1 MSTVK
6 EQQRTAAAPP
16 AATSPFICLSTQC
29 DVLYRVGGLPHS
41 FAFISEQSVYTRAVE
56 QLRYA
61 TPSPS
66 VLLAAGERFA
76 GSDAAAPCQGPGED
90 ANSFLPHV
98 YINSQPPNPFPSIQQ
113 FEAVQRAARE
123 QEKRRAKAHHRSSTA
138 LVKGSGD
145 EAKTPPTKHEL
156 IPSGPLLAQRT
167 YRHDYEHRGCEGHSN
182 TTAAA
187 PHGDA
192 AEQTAGSLFKD
203 SAPFASPSL
212 QLVFPSPVLLRAV
225 AQLVLTMQASSST
238 SAARFALAQY
248 RGVQLL
254 PWRASLHEVQES
266 AAPSTPRLSPEAV
279 VVSVLPQ
286 VVVEQATTRARVTS
300 GQLSSPD
307 SRSVEVKDSATLYA
321 LVPLSGPHAQSGTQ
335 GVKRAREEAPGAI
348 QGGAAVNITTAAV
361 VAGAVLCE
369 RLATT
374 TEAAAAQTTSVRY
387 AAVTADGFEGW
398 MPRSGEGKSSPSPTP
413 SKGSCVAESVL
424 YEEESMWMT
433 DGVYRPLFSLPLASP
448 AETFVAGGANAP
460 PSENGSSAQSAT
472 HAAFVKT
479 SAFLFLSFLVH
490 HSWCVHVHSAI
501 AQALAAHRLPSKIE
515 QQVGSAGPTFTV
527 SHVTCL
533 PPLQEVRRS
542 PQYEW
547 KSMLVYRRYEKQ
559 TAGGAAVPPLRQGPA
574 LWQLAILVVNR
585 KAQLQWS
592 MCNASPVADIGA
604 DSAAGSSRTNEHEGI
619 WDRSG
624 SLDDLLHQL

>member
-29 DVLYRVGGLPHS
+29 DVLYRVGALPHS

-61 TPSPS
+61 TPSPN
-66 VLLAAGERFA
+66 VLLAAGGRFA
-76 GSDAAAPCQGPGED
+76 GSDAAAPCQGSGD
-90 ANSFLPHV
+90 DVNSLPHV
-98 YINSQPPNPFPSIQQ
+98 YINSQPPNPFPFIQH

-123 QEKRRAKAHHRSSTA
+123 QEERRAKAHHRSSTA
-138 LVKGSGD
+138 PVKGSGD
-145 EAKTPPTKHEL
+145 EAKNPPTKQEEL
-156 IPSGPLLAQRT
+156 LSSGPLLAQRT
-167 YRHDYEHRGCEGHSN
+167 YRHDYEYRGREGHSN

-203 SAPFASPSL
+203 SAPVSSPSL

-254 PWRASLHEVQES
+254 PWRASLHEVQEL

-286 VVVEQATTRARVTS
+286 VVIDRATTRARATS

-307 SRSVEVKDSATLYA
+307 SHFVEVKDSATLYA

-348 QGGAAVNITTAAV
+348 LGGAAVNATTAAV

-374 TEAAAAQTTSVRY
+374 TEASAAQTISVRY

-413 SKGSCVAESVL
+413 SKGPCVAEPVL
-424 YEEESMWMT
+424 YEEESTWMT

-448 AETFVAGGANAP
+448 AETSVAGGAKAP
-460 PSENGSSAQSAT
+460 ASENSSSGQSTT

-490 HSWCVHVHSAI
+490 HSWCVHVHSVI
-501 AQALAAHRLPSKIE
+501 AQALAAHRLPSNIG
-515 QQVGSAGPTFTV
+515 QQIGSAGLAFTV

-533 PPLQEVRRS
+533 PPVQEVRRS

-547 KSMLVYRRYEKQ
+547 RSMLVYRRYDKQ
-559 TAGGAAVPPLRQGPA
+559 TAGGTAVPPLRHGPA

-592 MCNASPVADIGA
+592 MCDASPVADIGA
-604 DSAAGSSRTNEHEGI
+604 DSAAASSRPNEHEGI